1 MKVVDPSQPFG
12 LFRMHLLTYLG
23 HETRALNARLLG
35 NPRHPL
41 AGQKLGQG
49 GPRERKEFQR
59 SGSY

>member
-35 NPRHPL
+35 NSRHPL

-49 GPRERKEFQR
+49 GP
-59 SGSY
+59 